1 MRPHLTFVLLALIVL
16 GAGFSVVPA
25 RADEE
30 DSVDIEEAA
39 DQLLSN
45 QQAITDKQH
54 EIAELN
60 EQIKALESGQ
70 ATAEN
75 EEEIIASKIA
85 AIKGKLA
92 QARLELR
99 QTELNI
105 QQVRDDK
112 DRTVADID
120 SLRVD
125 MALRREELAYVLREL
140 YVHEQGSLLDLFL
153 RTGSLSDVL
162 AERAILNELQDR
174 SVAVVK
180 LLHAEEEKLLAE
192 EEALTEQETDLGQ
205 LQQLLASQR
214 TDLADQE
221 GDQQEFLA
229 INKDKQLRYERKIA
243 EAQVARREIEQGLFQ
258 LQGAGVK
265 LSLTQATDMAQLAGK
280 FTGVRPALLLGVLKV
295 ESNIGGN
302 IGNGVFPDD
311 MQPQSREAFLR
322 ITKELGL
329 DPNTAPISAAPSYGW
344 GGAMGPAQIMPATWE
359 AISAR
364 IGSYLGKSLPDPYEL
379 LDAFVGTSILLGD
392 HGAFDPA
399 REREAAG
406 RYLAGPNW
414 QKYPWY
420 IDRVMAV
427 AAEYENQ
434 F

>member
-295 ESNIGGN
+295 ESNIGGRLCE
-302 IGNGVFPDD
+302 V
-311 MQPQSREAFLR
+311 
-322 ITKELGL
+322 
-329 DPNTAPISAAPSYGW
+329 
-344 GGAMGPAQIMPATWE
+344 GA
-359 AISAR
+359 
-364 IGSYLGKSLPDPYEL
+364 
-379 LDAFVGTSILLGD
+379 
-392 HGAFDPA
+392 
-399 REREAAG
+399 
-406 RYLAGPNW
+406 
-414 QKYPWY
+414 
-420 IDRVMAV
+420 
-427 AAEYENQ
+427 
-434 F
+434 

>member
-1 MRPHLTFVLLALIVL
+1 MKLRLTLVLLIGFAFGSGLVAL
-16 GAGFSVVPA
+16 PA
-25 RADEE
+25 SADEHE
-30 DSVDIEEAA
+30 SVDIEETAEELIA
-39 DQLLSN
+39 N
-45 QQAITDKQH
+45 QQAITDKQS
-54 EIAELN
+54 EITELN
-60 EQIKALESGQ
+60 EQIKALEGRQ

-75 EEEIIASKIA
+75 EEDIIANKLA
-85 AIKGKLA
+85 AIKGQLA

-99 QTELNI
+99 QTQLNI

-120 SLRVD
+120 SLRID
-125 MALRREELAYVLREL
+125 MSVRREELAHVLRQL
-140 YVHEQGSLLDLFL
+140 YIHEQVSLLDLFL
-153 RTGSLSDVL
+153 RTGSRSDVL

-174 SVAVVK
+174 SVGVVK
-180 LLHAEEEKLLAE
+180 QLHVEEEKLLAE
-192 EEALTEQETDLGQ
+192 EEALVEQETDLGQ
-205 LQQLLASQR
+205 LQQLLVSQR
-214 TDLADQE
+214 ADLADQE

-229 INKDKQLRYERKIA
+229 VNKDRQLRYERKIA

-302 IGNGVFPDD
+302 LGSGVFPDD

-364 IGSYLGKSLPDPYEL
+364 VGSYLGKSLPDPYEL

-427 AAEYENQ
+427 AAEYQKQ